1 MNFNN
6 CIHLYDEFNEN
17 KHKSW
22 LNIKNNFTISL
33 GTEINNNNNDNDNDN
48 NNKYNNK
55 FNKNHNSK
63 KFYISII
70 GRVVSEKIPL
80 DFLKKICILSKEK
93 KETLDIHIYGEKC
106 NFIDDGF
113 DYNIIFDTYLH
124 DSNII
129 YHNYISYDEIYKIY
143 EKTDLLLI
151 PSVYETGSFTCL
163 EAYAYG
169 IPVIARNNYGL
180 QKLIKHNITGYL
192 VNNDDEFINILQNI
206 EYDTIFDN
214 YYLILKESHKYN
226 IVQKIS
232 NYENLF
238 NKFLSNKNI
247 IIITSV
253 LNITNN
259 PLSYYHKRSVF
270 TIEERF
276 EQTLKSIKSIKK
288 KMESEIEIFFCE
300 CSDLLL
306 YPEYEEILKKEVT
319 YFYNFYDDFET
330 RNNVLSKYKG
340 LGELY
345 LMKKALKII
354 NHSGEKYKFIF
365 KLSGRYF
372 LNENFSYQD
381 FNNNYNIVNYW
392 DSSVQAYASI
402 FYKICFQDILLFI
415 NSLEKFNYDL
425 IHGNSFEQCLYKF
438 FNNNILVNNTLNI
451 TGYLSTEGYLF
462 SI

>member
-1 MNFNN
+1 MDDR
-6 CIHLYDEFNEN
+6 L
-17 KHKSW
+17 
-22 LNIKNNFTISL
+22 
-33 GTEINNNNNDNDNDN
+33 NDN
-48 NNKYNNK
+48 
-55 FNKNHNSK
+55 
-63 KFYISII
+63 
-70 GRVVSEKIPL
+70 
-80 DFLKKICILSKEK
+80 
-93 KETLDIHIYGEKC
+93 
-106 NFIDDGF
+106 F
-113 DYNIIFDTYLH
+113 DYNIFFDTYLH
-124 DSNII
+124 NSNII
-129 YHNYISYDEIYKIY
+129 YHNHVSYNEINKIY

-206 EYDTIFDN
+206 ENDSIFDN
-214 YYLILKESHKYN
+214 YYLILKESYKYN

-232 NYENLF
+232 AYENLF
-238 NKFLSNKNI
+238 NQFLPKKNI

-270 TIEERF
+270 TFEERF
-276 EQTLKSIKSIKK
+276 EQTLNSIKSIKE
-288 KMESEIEIFFCE
+288 KMGCEIDNKMEIEIFLCE

-306 YPEYEEILKKEVT
+306 YPEYEERLKKEVT

-340 LGELY
+340 LGESY
-345 LMKKALKII
+345 LMKNALKKI
-354 NHSGEKYKFIF
+354 NDLGEKYQYIF

-372 LNENFSYQD
+372 LNNDFSYAD
-381 FNNNYNIVNYW
+381 FNNNYNIMNYW
-392 DSSVQAYASI
+392 DYNIQSYASI

-415 NSLEKFNYDL
+415 KALDKFQFDLE
-425 IHGNSFEQCLYKF
+425 HGNSFEQCLYKF
-438 FNNNILVNNTLNI
+438 FNHNMLVLNKLNI
-451 TGYLSTEGYLF
+451 SGYLSTEGYLF